1 MTESISRE
9 NAGIRIEAIDNSE
22 IANPGFLLWI
32 VAAQS

>member
-22 IANPGFLLWI
+22 IANPGFYYG
-32 VAAQS
+32 